1 MDLTEVW
8 GGVIGD
14 NGCIIT
20 DTRQYSLFEHGSS
33 HGINNADMSFVL
45 LGSCFMWAEINVPY
59 APWQKKMKPANIVHL
74 PLGSTGKARKET
86 R

>member
-8 GGVIGD
+8 GGVIED

-20 DTRQYSLFEHGSS
+20 DTRQYSLFEHGCSR
-33 HGINNADMSFVL
+33 GINNADMSFVW
-45 LGSCFMWAEINVPY
+45 LGSCFIWAEINVPC
-59 APWQKKMKPANIVHL
+59 APWQKMKPANNIVHL
-74 PLGSTGKARKET
+74 PLDSTGKAIKET